1 MITLILLIFVFLV
14 LSAFFSGSEIAFVS
28 SNKLGIEI
36 KREEGT
42 SRGRILGDFID
53 RPDDFLATMLVGN
66 NIALVVFTILFSQL
80 ITPALQHVVSGEFI
94 LGFFITVIS
103 TCIVLVFGE
112 FLPKT
117 IFRLFANELLYFF
130 ALPLKLFKIL
140 LKAPTWLMLRLTNLF
155 TGFFIKSPNEKLSEA
170 LTRTDLRHYVEETV
184 SDFHEDIDKAI
195 FTNALNLNQ
204 LRVRDC
210 MIPRPEVIHVDI
222 GSSIENLIKVFKET
236 KLSRV
241 LVTEGDIENV
251 IGYVHHLHL
260 LDNPKSIKKVI
271 LEIPFVPEAMNVRD
285 LMMRFINERTNIACV
300 VNEFGGTAGVIT
312 LEDILEEIFG
322 EIEDEHDQ
330 EDYIERQ
337 ISESEYLFSGRLE
350 IDYLNENFPQLAFP
364 EGEYHTLSGYLVM
377 TSGRIPNQQ
386 GEVIELDGY
395 RFVIERISDTKIELI
410 RVKILPKTSLEED
423 IG

>member
-195 FTNALNLNQ
+195 FTN
-204 LRVRDC
+204 
-210 MIPRPEVIHVDI
+210 
-222 GSSIENLIKVFKET
+222 FKET